1 MIKYLLA
8 HPLTR
13 GLDIDN
19 PRCTQIRWSIIQ
31 KKPFLRQIY
40 EEWYSAISALL
51 LLPQE
56 PVLELG
62 SGGGFLSDYIP
73 GLITS
78 EVFYCQHVGVI
89 LDGSNLPF
97 KNESLAAIV
106 MTDVLHHLP
115 EARGFLAEAERCV
128 RSGGLVIMIEP
139 WVTSWSRWV
148 YSKLHHEPFRP
159 DALEWS
165 FPSKGPLSGANGALP
180 WIIFARDRTQ
190 FEEEFPELHIQ
201 SIQPFMPFRY
211 LLSGGVSLRS
221 FMPGWSFALWR
232 KGENLLKPWMKSLA
246 MFALIVLRKDCIV
259 ASSGPVTGS
268 DHEKELDDLAA
279 GSQGE

>member
-1 MIKYLLA
+1 MLKDFLA

-13 GLDIDN
+13 EFDIDS
-19 PRCTQIRWSIIQ
+19 PRCTEIRWSIIQ

-51 LLPQE
+51 PLPEE

-62 SGGGFLSDYIP
+62 SGGGFLSDYITE
-73 GLITS
+73 LITS

-89 LDGSNLPF
+89 LDGSRLPF
-97 KNESLAAIV
+97 ANESLGAIV

-115 EARGFLAEAERCV
+115 QAKGFLAEAKRCV

-139 WVTSWSRWV
+139 WVTSWSRLV
-148 YSKLHHEPFRP
+148 YSKMHHEPFLP
-159 DALEWS
+159 EAAEWS
-165 FPSKGPLSGANGALP
+165 FPRRGPLSGANGALP

-201 SIQPFMPFRY
+201 TIQPFMPFRY

-232 KGENLLKPWMKSLA
+232 NVENLLKPWMKSLA
-246 MFALIVLRKDCIV
+246 MFALIVLRKDYTLG
-259 ASSGPVTGS
+259 SSTMSGS
-268 DHEKELDDLAA
+268 DLY
-279 GSQGE
+279 